1 MAPTLDKQLLPPPSY
16 VAYLPDALSEGEC
29 LALRDLVDL
38 KGSERGATKG
48 GYAPSVRRSRI
59 AWLPET
65 AQWAWAETRMVELLA
80 LANRETFGFDILGFE
95 ERLQVA
101 RYEARER
108 GAFEWHGDRA
118 LRGLAA
124 RRKLSITVQLG
135 EAAEY
140 KGGNL
145 EFFADGRKWRAPR
158 RRGTAIIF
166 ASFLS
171 HRVTPVTSGVRHSL
185 VGWALGPD
193 FR

>member
-1 MAPTLDKQLLPPPSY
+1 MAPTLQKQLLPPPSF
-16 VAYLPDALSEGEC
+16 VACLPEAFSEAEC

-38 KGSERGATKG
+38 KGSERGETKG
-48 GYAPSVRRSRI
+48 GYAPDIRRSRI
-59 AWLPET
+59 AWLPESG
-65 AQWAWAETRMVELLA
+65 AWSWVDKRMVELLA
-80 LANRETFGFDILGFE
+80 AANRECFGFDLLGFE

-108 GAFEWHGDRA
+108 GAFDWHGDRA
-118 LRGLAA
+118 LSGLAA
-124 RRKLSITVQLG
+124 RRKLSISVQLS

-140 KGGNL
+140 RGGYL
-145 EFFADGRKWRAPR
+145 ELFADGRKWRAPKT
-158 RRGTAIIF
+158 RGTAIFF

-185 VGWALGPD
+185 VGWAHGPD